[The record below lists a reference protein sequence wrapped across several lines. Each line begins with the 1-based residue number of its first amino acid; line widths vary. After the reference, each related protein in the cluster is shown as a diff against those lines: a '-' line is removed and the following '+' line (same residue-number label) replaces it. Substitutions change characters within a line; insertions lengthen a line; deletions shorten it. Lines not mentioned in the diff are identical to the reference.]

1 MFNFIR
7 GGCGYGSESEG
18 EEPDDSKVTLP
29 QNLHGRGN
37 VKSQQSAVRLTEV
50 SMSYGI
56 TCLLKGFFFFWP
68 G

>member
-50 SMSYGI
+50 SMSKGI
-56 TCLLKGFFFFWP
+56 T
-68 G
+68 